1 MCAQFYQMGGEQSE
15 EWQERVSALRTKYD
29 DLRDELGFSDVTGQ
43 LGDIATEIAGLPAA
57 IEQLR
62 QRGYAFAGYLERK
75 AEVLGEQWD
84 EVRQQVQEMADREV
98 ERAQRQGKEL
108 EMLWRRVENPSGDR
122 EKAAKLFE
130 TAVDS
135 AMEAIEGARERI
147 EGLYGNVPNNVSQ
160 TKAQIAE
167 LNGYLDLAE
176 ESAVDWLPTEA
187 VFLANKAEWVR
198 TGKGKKDPDGIL
210 FLTDQRL
217 IFERKEKV
225 GGRFGFGG
233 EKVQEVLFSAP
244 IGTIGEVKAEK
255 KGLLG
260 GKDMIHLKLS
270 EGDYDEMT
278 LEVKGGVDAD
288 WYAQQMNRAI
298 RGELDAERA
307 IPVDKEA
314 QEAVRNAPTSCPTCG
329 ATLPS
334 PVRGMAELKCEYCGT
349 VVRL

>member
-1 MCAQFYQMGGEQSE
+1 MCAQFYQMGGEQAQ
-15 EWQERVSALRTKYD
+15 EWQERLAALRSKYGS
-29 DLRDELGFSDVTGQ
+29 LRDKLNLDDVTKR
-43 LGDIATEIAGLPAA
+43 LGDVATEIAALPAE

-84 EVRQQVQEMADREV
+84 EVRQQVQEMTDREI
-98 ERAQRQGKEL
+98 ERAQRQAKEL
-108 EMLWRRVENPSGDR
+108 EMLWKRVENPGADR

-135 AMEAIEGARERI
+135 ALEAIEGARERI

-160 TKAQIAE
+160 TKAQLAQIR
-167 LNGYLDLAE
+167 NYLDLTDA
-176 ESAVDWLPTEA
+176 STADWLPTEA
-187 VFLANKAEWVR
+187 IFLANAAEWVR
-198 TGKGKKDPDGIL
+198 TGKGKKDPDGTL

-217 IFERKEKV
+217 VFEQNEKV

-233 EKVQEVLFSAP
+233 EKVQQVLFAVPVGAIS
-244 IGTIGEVKAEK
+244 EVKAEK

-260 GKDMIHLKLS
+260 GKDMIHLRLS
-270 EGDYDEMT
+270 EGDYAEIT

-288 WYAQQMNRAI
+288 WYAQQLNRVI

-314 QEAVRNAPTSCPTCG
+314 QEALRDAPTTCPTCG

-334 PVRGMAELKCEYCGT
+334 PLRGMSELKCEYCGT